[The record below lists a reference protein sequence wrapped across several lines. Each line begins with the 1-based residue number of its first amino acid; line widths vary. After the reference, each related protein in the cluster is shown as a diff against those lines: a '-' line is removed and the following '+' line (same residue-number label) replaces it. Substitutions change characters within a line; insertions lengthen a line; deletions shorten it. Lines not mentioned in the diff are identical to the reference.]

1 MDPGTL
7 GSNSSPP
14 IQLLMC
20 RRPNLLSPT
29 NWQSDPLDSIDI
41 RSYFM
46 IGGSKNKKETDKKAQ
61 IQDEKTSK
69 PKKKRA
75 IILSSDSEDENPAS
89 KRQRDSNALDLK
101 SPSNKK
107 LPNGSSYPTEKKT
120 VDPKDVFGN
129 EKVKRSTLTT
139 SSKRNIEFGV
149 LSLGAACNDVTEECA
164 CVDVKSIEKEV

>member
-1 MDPGTL
+1 MEDGEERWIVEAE
-7 GSNSSPP
+7 GV
-14 IQLLMC
+14 
-20 RRPNLLSPT
+20 
-29 NWQSDPLDSIDI
+29 DI

-89 KRQRDSNALDLK
+89 KRQRDSNAL
-101 SPSNKK
+101 
-107 LPNGSSYPTEKKT
+107 
-120 VDPKDVFGN
+120 
-129 EKVKRSTLTT
+129 
-139 SSKRNIEFGV
+139 
-149 LSLGAACNDVTEECA
+149 GAACNDVTEECA